1 MNKELKDT
9 YPNDKVIKNYILFG
23 TLVFNFP
30 IFVYFLLIIIFRS
43 DTISIIIMATA
54 LFFGILS
61 TVIFMAIVG
70 FVLINLQIKITK
82 LSDYVK
88 PFLAG
93 FLISLVGFFL
103 FNLMIFPELYGLI
116 VSLFLALFVGIIS
129 AILAK
134 FILPKS

>member
-1 MNKELKDT
+1 MNEKLENN
-9 YPNDKVIKNYILFG
+9 YPAKKVIKNYIIFG
-23 TLVFNFP
+23 ALAFNFP

-61 TVIFMAIVG
+61 TVIFMAIVS

-93 FLISLVGFFL
+93 FFISLVGFFL

-129 AILAK
+129 TILAK